1 MLIILNNQNNTPHLS
16 IWKFVEKSVAMED
29 IFTILL
35 IDDDKSV
42 RLFLQRVLQKKME
55 ALVIEATNG
64 SDGIQYINEFKPD
77 LVFIDLMMPGL
88 GGLEVIEVIRIH
100 PEVKDTPF
108 VVVTSV
114 DNRDMIASLAEY
126 KILDYILKPMDIL
139 HTGIRI
145 KKLIEKNKHLF
156 KRKLPIFI
164 ESK

>member
-1 MLIILNNQNNTPHLS
+1 
-16 IWKFVEKSVAMED
+16 MED
-29 IFTILL
+29 NFTILL

-42 RLFLQRVLQKKME
+42 RLFLQRILQKKMN

-64 SDGIQYINEFKPD
+64 SEGIQYINEFKPD

-156 KRKLPIFI
+156 KRKLPVFL